1 MTGRL
6 FAVGLEGP
14 RLSAL
19 ERAILSGAAPWGVIL
34 FRRNLE
40 SLAELERLAGELRGL
55 GIAHLLLDQEGG
67 PVDRLRELVAPAP
80 ALRRLGGAD
89 AARRAGLAT
98 GAMLARLGFDVD
110 LAPVVDRAVEGAG
123 SLVLGDRCAGE
134 DPVEIV
140 RVAGAFLEGLQARG
154 VGGCLKHFPGLGRAT
169 LDTHAAL
176 PIVPRDPVEEV
187 RDLEPFRRLMDRAGA
202 VMVSHAAGPDGIPAS
217 LSPEVATRWLRGGLR
232 FEGAA
237 FSDDLEMGALAEF
250 GGLPERC
257 ARASAAGCDLLL
269 VCRRIEEYPACVD
282 AIERGV
288 PASRRGEAAAR
299 LDAYAA
305 DLGRLRA
312 TAGPPRETL
321 ADVRAEFVALAGG
334 ADRPSSA

>member
-14 RLSAL
+14 RLSAR
-19 ERAILSGAAPWGVIL
+19 EREILSAAPPWGVIL

-40 SLAELERLAGELRGL
+40 SLVELESLAGELREL

-67 PVDRLRELVAPAP
+67 PVDRLKDLVAPAP
-80 ALRRLGGAD
+80 ALRRLAGSG

-110 LAPVVDRAVEGAG
+110 LAPVVDRAVPGAG

-134 DPVEIV
+134 DPTEIV

-176 PIVPRDPVEEV
+176 PIVPRDPIEEV

-202 VMVSHAAGPDGIPAS
+202 VMVSHAAGPDGAPAS

-237 FSDDLEMGALAEF
+237 FSDDLEMGALSGF

-257 ARASAAGCDLLL
+257 VRASAAGCDLLL
-269 VCRRIEEYPACVD
+269 VCRRLEEYPACVD
-282 AIERGV
+282 AVERGV
-288 PASRRGEAAAR
+288 AANRRNEAAAR
-299 LDAYAA
+299 LEGYAA
-305 DLGRLRA
+305 AVASLRA
-312 TAGPPRETL
+312 AAGPPPETL
-321 ADVRAEFVALAGG
+321 AEVRAEFAALGDEAGRST
-334 ADRPSSA
+334 A